1 MGLRRSYKLTRLRT
15 YTLSLA
21 CQFFIC
27 TSGIMRLHENKRKG
41 QVKYF
46 HFKRSW
52 RELPPRNVIPTLCN
66 WIDRDVDV
74 DFFIV
79 QKLFA
84 SAVHQILL
92 NQHILIRKYGL
103 KYICNII
110 LWTPKGN
117 QPVQQNLLQLL
128 LRYCFCQTTARSW
141 STKLSFKSFSQLGIM
156 EQLRW
161 EGSVGGQSVNLL
173 LKAES
178 ALRTGLV
185 SQGFI

>member
-1 MGLRRSYKLTRLRT
+1 MPIFHMHFRNNAASRKQEERT
-15 YTLSLA
+15 SKILSFQEILK
-21 CQFFIC
+21 
-27 TSGIMRLHENKRKG
+27 GITTKECNS
-41 QVKYF
+41 
-46 HFKRSW
+46 HFMQ
-52 RELPPRNVIPTLCN
+52 LD
-66 WIDRDVDV
+66 DRDVDV

-128 LRYCFCQTTARSW
+128 LRYCFCQTTARS
-141 STKLSFKSFSQLGIM
+141 
-156 EQLRW
+156 
-161 EGSVGGQSVNLL
+161 
-173 LKAES
+173 
-178 ALRTGLV
+178 
-185 SQGFI
+185 

>member
-1 MGLRRSYKLTRLRT
+1 MHFRNNAASRKQEEKTSKI
-15 YTLSLA
+15 LSFQEILK
-21 CQFFIC
+21 
-27 TSGIMRLHENKRKG
+27 GITTKECNS
-41 QVKYF
+41 
-46 HFKRSW
+46 HFMQ
-52 RELPPRNVIPTLCN
+52 LD
-66 WIDRDVDV
+66 DRDVDV